1 MTTSRVAA
9 LAAMVMSA
17 PMVAAFAPSGVPMG
31 LQQRAGAI
39 SRAASAIPTLRTP
52 ASRCTL
58 RMQEEVAGVSEVSD
72 QEQRSLDKTRTNK
85 RPRSD
90 NKNKKPLTDYTV
102 GEMTKGKVVSI
113 MPYGAFVDVGTTTDG
128 LVHVSQIADEF
139 VSDIESVVKVGQEV
153 ECRIVSVDTDKN
165 KISLSMRSEN
175 AKPAGGGGGGGRGKR
190 AELPEE
196 FKNFDDQKFIPGK
209 VRGHP
214 AARDPR
220 PPLLGSAPL
229 PPTLCRVAEPCV
241 HHGPHRSRSH
251 PPPSTSATHLAIPD
265 NAPSPANLVVASARV
280 VFLFQGSFTPLVDP
294 NSLRVALPRSK
305 SRHDPNKRP
314 THLASRSLFLAP
326 RRVQVASV
334 MDYGCFVTIAEGIE
348 ALVHVSEM
356 AEERVSKPD
365 AVVKVGQDVQVR
377 APDDFILAPRSSQ
390 ARCSPT
396 GAVCDS
402 RVCGRCSGR
411 FSMGA
416 DERNVRSRERRP
428 VGRMCRPESGKSIG
442 WVGAKNV
449 LELKSREHW
458 AVLGKARGKRCAE
471 HD

>member
-1 MTTSRVAA
+1 MSGGLFDGMTTSRVAA

-153 ECRIVSVDTDKN
+153 ECRIVSVDTDNN

-220 PPLLGSAPL
+220 RPPAWIRASPSNSVSRRRAMRSSRAAPIAQPPASQHLGNALGDSRQCP
-229 PPTLCRVAEPCV
+229 VAC
-241 HHGPHRSRSH
+241 
-251 PPPSTSATHLAIPD
+251 
-265 NAPSPANLVVASARV
+265 
-280 VFLFQGSFTPLVDP
+280 
-294 NSLRVALPRSK
+294 K
-305 SRHDPNKRP
+305 
-314 THLASRSLFLAP
+314 P
-326 RRVQVASV
+326 RRCLCQSRFFCYTA
-334 MDYGCFVTIAEGIE
+334 
-348 ALVHVSEM
+348 ALC
-356 AEERVSKPD
+356 
-365 AVVKVGQDVQVR
+365 
-377 APDDFILAPRSSQ
+377 L
-390 ARCSPT
+390 
-396 GAVCDS
+396 
-402 RVCGRCSGR
+402 
-411 FSMGA
+411 
-416 DERNVRSRERRP
+416 
-428 VGRMCRPESGKSIG
+428 
-442 WVGAKNV
+442 
-449 LELKSREHW
+449 
-458 AVLGKARGKRCAE
+458 
-471 HD
+471 